1 MLGTYRP
8 AGHTSLRACGRRPEC
23 ARSPLYSSAVRSSS
37 SSLLTSPSAGV
48 RGEGE
53 ASESRPAWG
62 EERARGGLS
71 QAGEG
76 RGSAQRRSRTGTGR
90 GPRGGGVWHLSRSP
104 KCFVATRATQTTG
117 ERGTGRAAPGA
128 ALEMSC
134 PPTPHAGRAHQRARK
149 AMATEA
155 PARVTSENRLG
166 PPRGPTRGW
175 LPTASQR
182 RALSSSQGSRTS
194 NTNPADSQ
202 GGRQEPERSCFDNSH
217 AGTAQPLPQKP
228 SPSPSRRLRRFGL
241 RRENHVGQEGQF
253 GRGLEADRHRTWVDI
268 STHLTAV
275 FLKHLPCAGVMS
287 SKSCPQGSRSSRGGR
302 GGGAVGNK

>member
-1 MLGTYRP
+1 M
-8 AGHTSLRACGRRPEC
+8 
-23 ARSPLYSSAVRSSS
+23 
-37 SSLLTSPSAGV
+37 
-48 RGEGE
+48 
-53 ASESRPAWG
+53 
-62 EERARGGLS
+62 RARGGLS

-90 GPRGGGVWHLSRSP
+90 GPRGGGVWHLSRSR

-117 ERGTGRAAPGA
+117 EQGTGRAAPGA
-128 ALEMSC
+128 APETSC

-149 AMATEA
+149 ATATEA

-166 PPRGPTRGW
+166 SPGGPTRGW

-241 RRENHVGQEGQF
+241 RRENRVGQEGQF
-253 GRGLEADRHRTWVDI
+253 GRGLEADLAPDLGG
-268 STHLTAV
+268 HLHPLNGRVSQAPSVCRSQELQVMPSRLTVQQRGQEGGQQMTRVTLRAV
-275 FLKHLPCAGVMS
+275 E
-287 SKSCPQGSRSSRGGR
+287 
-302 GGGAVGNK
+302 